1 MRVLTDLTM
10 LAMLMISVTLGPS
23 LVWMLVWM
31 AWR

>member
-10 LAMLMISVTLGPS
+10 LAMVMISVTLGPS

>member
-10 LAMLMISVTLGPS
+10 LAMVMISVAFGPS